1 VLSHNRLLQA
11 AMSGMRRVVRGRWAG
26 PSGPTVTKIFDRCR
40 YTVTAASARGRA
52 CSSERAPACR
62 AALRPPITP
71 LAGVVVTLGATVT
84 TASID
89 TPDLL
94 GSRGGLGTLVRMWQ
108 AFLSRCRRMGL
119 FD

>member
-1 VLSHNRLLQA
+1 VSAHRRAVA
-11 AMSGMRRVVRGRWAG
+11 AQ
-26 PSGPTVTKIFDRCR
+26 
-40 YTVTAASARGRA
+40 
-52 CSSERAPACR
+52 ACR